1 MSAFADLFLDM
12 MSDTLIATPGT
23 NDAFGKFTASG
34 EVLSLPC
41 HIRGKA
47 ALVRDRS
54 GREVTSSVQV
64 IVLGVHDLTTD
75 KHRYTLPARFS
86 PRTNLQ
92 AISIGESADE
102 NEPVYE
108 KVYLP

>member
-1 MSAFADLFLDM
+1 MSIFADLFLDM
-12 MSDTLIATPGT
+12 MSDEITVTLGF

-41 HIRGKA
+41 HIRGRA
-47 ALVRDRS
+47 SLVRDRS

-75 KHRYTLPARFS
+75 KHRYTLPTRFS
-86 PRTNLQ
+86 PRSNLQ
-92 AISIGESADE
+92 AISIGESSDE
-102 NEPVYE
+102 NGPVYE